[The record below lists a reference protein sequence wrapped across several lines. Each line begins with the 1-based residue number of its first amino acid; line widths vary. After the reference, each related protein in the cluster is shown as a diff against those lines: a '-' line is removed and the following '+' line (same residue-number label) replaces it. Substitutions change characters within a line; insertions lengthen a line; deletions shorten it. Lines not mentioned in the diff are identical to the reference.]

1 MQIARVL
8 TTASRSSGHLHL
20 TRIPQT
26 QAIAQQTSR
35 ALHLQNERK
44 ANEDEY
50 NNAHTVCKNLVEA
63 V

>member
-8 TTASRSSGHLHL
+8 TSRKSIPLASPSYTH
-20 TRIPQT
+20 PQT

-44 ANEDEY
+44 ANEDE
-50 NNAHTVCKNLVEA
+50 
-63 V
+63 

>member
-8 TTASRSSGHLHL
+8 TTASRSRWHLHL

-44 ANEDEY
+44 ANEDE
-50 NNAHTVCKNLVEA
+50 
-63 V
+63 